1 MNNDKKE
8 RTSWHRRSGTVLFLL
23 GMAAIGFLAQFQ
35 IVGVILITTYGVV
48 MLKRKVPVKTTF
60 ITVLLTLGMVPMA
73 ILAGN
78 WLIAQNFAAYA
89 FLLFVWG
96 VVALTADLQREIH
109 PKK

>member
-1 MNNDKKE
+1 MNSDKKE
-8 RTSWHRRSGTVLFLL
+8 RSFWNRRSGTTLFLL
-23 GMAAIGFLAQFQ
+23 AMASIGFLAQFQ
-35 IVGVILITTYGVV
+35 VVGVVLITVYGVI
-48 MLKRKVPVKTTF
+48 MLKIKMPVKTTF
-60 ITVLLTLGMVPMA
+60 IAVLLALGMVPVA